1 MALKR
6 LITLVLAGLVLVS
19 LTTLTIAQTK
29 RPVSIAYLALGSQ
42 QLLEPY
48 FVAFKQGLEQYG
60 WHEGSDYRIDARW
73 ANGDPTRLGP
83 LAAELAVHG
92 PDVVVAAPTAAVQ
105 AAARAFPNVPI
116 VQANGGS
123 PVEVGL
129 ATSLGRPGGNVTG
142 VTNVIGDTSEKSLEL
157 LVAAAPNV
165 KRVGFLF
172 DPVPLNQ
179 SLVAAAKR
187 SLALYK
193 LEGAFASAATPDD
206 IDPALETLTK
216 DGADALVILS
226 GGFFPSE
233 RRRIMQ
239 IAAKHRWPVVGG
251 LREYAEDGALL
262 AYGANRTA
270 LYRRAAYFVDR
281 ILKGVRAA
289 DLPIEQPT
297 RFELV
302 INLRTAK
309 TLGVVISQSLLVR
322 ADEVIQ

>member
-6 LITLVLAGLVLVS
+6 SIMLVLAGLVLVS
-19 LTTLTIAQTK
+19 LATHAVAQAK
-29 RPVSIAYLALGSQ
+29 RPVAIAYLALASQ
-42 QLLEPY
+42 QVFEAY
-48 FVAFKQGLEQYG
+48 FVAFKQALEQYG
-60 WHEGSDYRIDARW
+60 WHEGSDYRIEARW
-73 ANGDPTRLGP
+73 ANGDPTRLAP
-83 LAAELAVHG
+83 LAAELAAHS

-105 AAARAFPNVPI
+105 AAAQVFPNVPI

-129 ATSLGRPGGNVTG
+129 AASLGRPGGNVTG
-142 VTNVIGDTSEKSLEL
+142 ITNMIGDTSEKSLEL
-157 LVAAAPNV
+157 LVAAVPNV
-165 KRVGFLF
+165 RRVGFLF
-172 DPVPLNQ
+172 DPAPTNQ
-179 SLVAAAKR
+179 SSVAAAKR

-193 LEGAFASAATPDD
+193 LEGAFASAATPND
-206 IDPALETLTK
+206 IDPALATLAK

-226 GGFFPSE
+226 GGFFPTE

-262 AYGANRTA
+262 AYGADRKA

-289 DLPIEQPT
+289 DLPFEQPT

-302 INLRTAK
+302 INMKTAK
-309 TLGVVISQSLLVR
+309 SLGLTIPQSLLLR